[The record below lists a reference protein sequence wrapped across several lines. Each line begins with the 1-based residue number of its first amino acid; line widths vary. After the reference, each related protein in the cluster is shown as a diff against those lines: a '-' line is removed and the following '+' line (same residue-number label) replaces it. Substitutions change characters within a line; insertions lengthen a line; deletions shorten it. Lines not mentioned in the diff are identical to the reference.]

1 MSTKHFMQDMAELLA
16 PPLWNKTFPCDR
28 EGGEEKVATVVACG
42 RRNHGAVASRVRHSQ
57 PWLNDTPS
65 RRRGRQ
71 VEAQR
76 RAQEVAI
83 EGAAVPELV
92 KLKQER
98 DAKLAEDTPKVAA
111 QLVGVQEKKKT
122 LAEKEKTRQA

>member
-1 MSTKHFMQDMAELLA
+1 MI
-16 PPLWNKTFPCDR
+16 
-28 EGGEEKVATVVACG
+28 
-42 RRNHGAVASRVRHSQ
+42 
-57 PWLNDTPS
+57 LNPE
-65 RRRGRQ
+65 
-71 VEAQR
+71 V
-76 RAQEVAI
+76 VAI

-111 QLVGVQEKKKT
+111 QLVGVQEKKKA